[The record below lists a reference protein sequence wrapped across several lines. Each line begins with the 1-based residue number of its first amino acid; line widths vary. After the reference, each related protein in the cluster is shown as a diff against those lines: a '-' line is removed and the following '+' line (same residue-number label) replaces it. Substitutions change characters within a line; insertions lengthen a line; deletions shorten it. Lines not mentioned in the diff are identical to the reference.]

1 MYEIRFTSSYKKK
14 ALKFF
19 KKHPDLKSRYK
30 KSIQLLRIDPFNQ
43 ALGIKKM
50 SGFQDLY
57 RIHLTIHARVVLEIL
72 IRDKVI
78 TPIDIDTR
86 ANIYR

>member
-1 MYEIRFTSSYKKK
+1 MYEIRFTSSYKRK

-30 KSIQLLRIDPFNQ
+30 KIFEILRADPFNR
-43 ALGIKKM
+43 ALDIKKM
-50 SGFQDLY
+50 SGFKDLY
-57 RIHLTIHARVVLEIL
+57 RMRLTIHARVVLEML
-72 IRDKVI
+72 VREKVI

>member
-1 MYEIRFTSSYKKK
+1 MYEVRFTSSYKKK

-30 KSIQLLRIDPFNQ
+30 KSIEILRADPFNQ
-43 ALGIKKM
+43 ALSIRKM
-50 SGFQDLY
+50 SGFKDIY
-57 RIHLTIHARVVLEIL
+57 RMRLTINARVVMEIL
-72 IRDKVI
+72 IREKVI